1 MVMKLIFKEPN
12 IADGNNKKILVLG
25 DDYDKITC
33 LSLDLLNYMNKK
45 IKFDNVIIVNGNE
58 TCKSSLSKKYDEIVY
73 FDDNNL
79 STINHIIITQLY
91 HKKDKFN
98 SALIIFTDNVIK
110 FNTRLRELVYN
121 FHMYNTTLIIAT
133 TNVDVF
139 SSQVD
144 VRVQMDYTF
153 SMNHWEKELIF
164 KRFFNIFDTY
174 DDFLKTFTYSTLNN
188 GSIVMNNN
196 TGYSNKSSLSSI
208 YKYNLDI
215 SRYRIVKKDNKINL
229 LEFTGDTFTLK
240 L

>member
-1 MVMKLIFKEPN
+1 MNRKL
-12 IADGNNKKILVLG
+12 
-25 DDYDKITC
+25 
-33 LSLDLLNYMNKK
+33 
-45 IKFDNVIIVNGNE
+45 KFDNVIIVNGNE
-58 TCKSSLSKKYDEIVY
+58 TCKSSLAKKYDEIVY
-73 FDDNNL
+73 FNDTNL

-98 SALIIFTDNVIK
+98 SAFIIFTDNVIK

-153 SMNHWEKELIF
+153 SMKHWEKELIF
-164 KRFFNIFDTY
+164 KRFFNIFNTY

-188 GSIVMNNN
+188 GSIVINNN
-196 TGYSNKSSLSSI
+196 TGYSSNKSCLSSI
-208 YKYNLDI
+208 YKYNLNI